1 MEETKLYNT
10 KLIIT
15 GNSTELYK
23 YSKVITSGSRVTND
37 KGRTN
42 TGGNRDRKNTLHKA
56 KTKILRIVNSNTW
69 SMMLTLTYA
78 DDTTVA
84 ESKKDICS
92 FIKRLR
98 QVYPQFKYLYV
109 LELTKRGR
117 PHYHMLV
124 DAVVDFTDLHS
135 YERYLAEI
143 WSHGFIDVQLIT
155 NSKGA
160 GHYISKYFTKDPID
174 THYKLYGYSRNCI
187 KPTEVKCLDTRDT
200 IAILQELNCNVVY
213 SNSYDIEA
221 TKNHVDYFV
230 LEDIENEDK

>member
-1 MEETKLYNT
+1 MYNT
-10 KLIIT
+10 KLIVS
-15 GNSTELYK
+15 GNSVELYK
-23 YSKVITSGSRVTND
+23 YSKVIKENIKNNNEGRRRAGGTNRN
-37 KGRTN
+37 RT
-42 TGGNRDRKNTLHKA
+42 GTLHKA
-56 KTKILRIVNSNTW
+56 KGKLLRIVNSNQW
-69 SMMLTLTYA
+69 SMMLTLTYRE
-78 DDTTVA
+78 DVSI
-84 ESKKDICS
+84 EQSKKDICK
-92 FIKRLR
+92 FVKQLR
-98 QVYPQFKYLYV
+98 QVYQQFKYLYV
-109 LELTKRGR
+109 IELTKRGR
-117 PHYHMLV
+117 PHFHMLV
-124 DAVVDFTDLHS
+124 DIIADYTDLHS

-143 WSHGFIDVQLIT
+143 WSHGFVDVQLIT

>member
-1 MEETKLYNT
+1 MQ
-10 KLIIT
+10 
-15 GNSTELYK
+15 
-23 YSKVITSGSRVTND
+23 
-37 KGRTN
+37 
-42 TGGNRDRKNTLHKA
+42 
-56 KTKILRIVNSNTW
+56 
-69 SMMLTLTYA
+69 TYQ
-78 DDTTVA
+78 T
-84 ESKKDICS
+84 
-92 FIKRLR
+92 
-98 QVYPQFKYLYV
+98 
-109 LELTKRGR
+109 
-117 PHYHMLV
+117 
-124 DAVVDFTDLHS
+124 
-135 YERYLAEI
+135 YLAEI
-143 WSHGFIDVQLIT
+143 WSHGFVDIQMIT

>member
-1 MEETKLYNT
+1 MYNT
-10 KLIIT
+10 KLIVS
-15 GNSTELYK
+15 GNSVELYK
-23 YSKVITSGSRVTND
+23 YSKVIKENIKNNNEGRRRAGGTNRN
-37 KGRTN
+37 RT
-42 TGGNRDRKNTLHKA
+42 GTLHKA
-56 KTKILRIVNSNTW
+56 KGNQW
-69 SMMLTLTYA
+69 SMMLTLTYRE
-78 DDTTVA
+78 DVSI
-84 ESKKDICS
+84 EQSKKDICK
-92 FIKRLR
+92 FVKQLR
-98 QVYPQFKYLYV
+98 QVYQQFKYLYV
-109 LELTKRGR
+109 IELTKRGR
-117 PHYHMLV
+117 PHFHMLV
-124 DAVVDFTDLHS
+124 DIIADYTDLHS

-143 WSHGFIDVQLIT
+143 WSHGFVDIQMIT

>member
-1 MEETKLYNT
+1 MYNT
-10 KLIIT
+10 KLIIS
-15 GNSTELYK
+15 GNSVELYK
-23 YSKVITSGSRVTND
+23 YSKVIKENIKNNNEGRRRAGGTNRN
-37 KGRTN
+37 RT
-42 TGGNRDRKNTLHKA
+42 GTLHKA
-56 KTKILRIVNSNTW
+56 KGKLLRIVSSNQW
-69 SMMLTLTYA
+69 SMMLTLTYRE
-78 DDTTVA
+78 DVSI
-84 ESKKDICS
+84 EQSKKDICK
-92 FIKRLR
+92 FVKQLR
-98 QVYPQFKYLYV
+98 QVYQQFKYLYV
-109 LELTKRGR
+109 IELTKRGR
-117 PHYHMLV
+117 PHFHMLV
-124 DAVVDFTDLHS
+124 DIIADYTDLHS

-143 WSHGFIDVQLIT
+143 WSHGFVDIQMIT

>member
-84 ESKKDICS
+84 ESMKDICS
-92 FIKRLR
+92 FSKRLR

-124 DAVVDFTDLHS
+124 YIIADYTDLHS

-160 GHYISKYFTKDPID
+160 GHYISKYFTKDPVD
-174 THYKLYGYSRNCI
+174 TSCKLYGYSRNCN
-187 KPTEVKCLDTRDT
+187 KPKEIKCLDTRDT

>member
-1 MEETKLYNT
+1 MYNT
-10 KLIIT
+10 KLIVS
-15 GNSTELYK
+15 GNSVELYK
-23 YSKVITSGSRVTND
+23 YSKVIKENIKNNNEGRRRAGGTNRN
-37 KGRTN
+37 RT
-42 TGGNRDRKNTLHKA
+42 GTLHKA
-56 KTKILRIVNSNTW
+56 KGKLLRIVNNNQW
-69 SMMLTLTYA
+69 SMMLTLTYRE
-78 DDTTVA
+78 DVSI
-84 ESKKDICS
+84 EQSKKDICK
-92 FIKRLR
+92 FVKQLR
-98 QVYPQFKYLYV
+98 QVYQQFKYLYV
-109 LELTKRGR
+109 IELTKRGR
-117 PHYHMLV
+117 PHFHMLV
-124 DAVVDFTDLHS
+124 DIIADYTDLHS

-143 WSHGFIDVQLIT
+143 WSHGFVDIQMIT

>member
-1 MEETKLYNT
+1 MYNT
-10 KLIIT
+10 KLIVS
-15 GNSTELYK
+15 GNSVELYK
-23 YSKVITSGSRVTND
+23 YSKVIKENIKNNNEGRRRAGGTNRN
-37 KGRTN
+37 RT
-42 TGGNRDRKNTLHKA
+42 GTLHKA
-56 KTKILRIVNSNTW
+56 KGKLLRIVNNNQW
-69 SMMLTLTYA
+69 SMMLTLTYRE
-78 DDTTVA
+78 DVSI
-84 ESKKDICS
+84 EQSKKDICK
-92 FIKRLR
+92 FVKQLR
-98 QVYPQFKYLYV
+98 QVYQQFKYLYV
-109 LELTKRGR
+109 IELTKRGR
-117 PHYHMLV
+117 PHFHMLV
-124 DAVVDFTDLHS
+124 DIIADFTDLHS

-143 WSHGFIDVQLIT
+143 WSHGFVDIQMIT

>member
-56 KTKILRIVNSNTW
+56 KTKIIRIVNSNTW

-84 ESKKDICS
+84 ESQKDICS

-143 WSHGFIDVQLIT
+143 WSHGFVDVQLIT